1 MKLVVEM
8 AHRAMGRRGGRGRG
22 RGLMV
27 KNGDGL
33 DNFGNQNHKVEELSQ
48 QVATLND
55 KIQILLLNRQIAIL
69 I

>member
-22 RGLMV
+22 RGRALMV
-27 KNGDGL
+27 TNGDGL

-48 QVATLND
+48 QVATSND
-55 KIQILLLNRQIAIL
+55 
-69 I
+69 

>member
-1 MKLVVEM
+1 MKVVVEM
-8 AHRAMGRRGGRGRG
+8 AHRTMGRRGGRG

-55 KIQILLLNRQIAIL
+55 KVQILLLNRQIAIL

>member
-8 AHRAMGRRGGRGRG
+8 AHRAMGRREGRGRA
-22 RGLMV
+22 LMV

-33 DNFGNQNHKVEELSQ
+33 DNFGNQNHEVEELSQ
-48 QVATLND
+48 QIATSND
-55 KIQILLLNRQIAIL
+55 KVQILLLNRQIAIL